1 MGFTPYE
8 QAIVSAEK
16 IGVMVFQESP
26 KARFPAKA
34 LRIGDTM
41 GVFIDESA
49 FDTDVER
56 RFALEHE
63 IAHCETESFYNEA
76 MPFIDCRK
84 MDYRAKRRTV
94 EKLVPFG
101 CYVETIING
110 YIEEWEQA
118 EKWNIPEWFV
128 SIVHNIYASTRWD
141 EVQRLKVIVQS
152 DYC

>member
-1 MGFTPYE
+1 VGFTPYE

-26 KARFPAKA
+26 KARLPAKA

-49 FDTDVER
+49 FDTDIER

-63 IAHCETESFYNEA
+63 IAHCETGSFYHEG
-76 MPFIDCRK
+76 MTFVDCRK

-101 CYVETIING
+101 YYAETIIYG
-110 YIEEWEQA
+110 YVEEWEQA
-118 EKWNIPEWFV
+118 ERWDIPEWFV

-141 EVQRLKVIVQS
+141 EVRRLKASVHS